1 MQTSKPLPENL
12 TDLRFA
18 EQLTLWSIRYW
29 ADACRSDHSPYVIL
43 KDAYKLAKCPDGLL
57 ALDSFMTLLVSG
69 NSRPV
74 DIRCLC
80 CSGIS
85 IDEWRILQ
93 SLAALQRGEKHMV
106 PRLISHFLEPST
118 TRIACPLIRDWAIS
132 LSAGN
137 HRLPVRQ
144 SALSAGQQY
153 HPSIPKKP
161 RSSKASSQ
169 EHQLMH

>member
-29 ADACRSDHSPYVIL
+29 ADSCRNDHSPYVIL
-43 KDAYKLAKCPDGLL
+43 KDAYKLAKSPDSLL
-57 ALDSFMTLLVSG
+57 AMDSFMTLLVSG

-85 IDEWRILQ
+85 VDEWRILQ

-106 PRLISHFLEPST
+106 PRLVSHFLEPSA
-118 TRIACPLIRDWAIS
+118 TRMACPLIRDWAIS
-132 LSAGN
+132 LGAGN
-137 HRLPVRQ
+137 HILPVRPN
-144 SALSAGQQY
+144 ALSAGQQY
-153 HPSIPKKP
+153 HPSLIDKP
-161 RSSKASSQ
+161 QSSKVVRQDQQSV
-169 EHQLMH
+169 H